1 MAYDNLN
8 ISNDVQTYFESKEE
22 FIEFSNKI
30 INHFDDLEKLGYK
43 NINLNIDASTYSEY
57 GEVYPQLSINFEY
70 EREQTQEEIDEE
82 NKKLEEEK
90 INKKIQ
96 QELLG
101 KLSNNSI
108 GSIIF
113 NDDLKQ
119 LYLDGKIIING

>member
-82 NKKLEEEK
+82 NKKLEEKK
-90 INKKIQ
+90 INKKIK

-101 KLSNNSI
+101 KLSNHSI

-113 NDDLKQ
+113 NDDLKK